1 MIINKNEIAGLLDGL
16 IKEYRVYAPV
26 EQEGSIVFETIK
38 EGSEA
43 KLGVTTQKPA
53 KEILFP
59 QSEELFSYSVSG
71 EGLQMDSGTDET
83 KTIAFGVRPC
93 DAKAIML
100 LDNVFNND
108 QYQDVYYLARRNNT
122 VIVSIGCSEPES
134 TCFCTSVASGP
145 FNTDGSD
152 IMLTDIGEAY
162 VAEAVTE
169 QGKELL
175 AKLNLKEADA
185 EAKAAAEKV
194 QAAAEVTSTVDISGI
209 KEKLDGMFDHEYWDK
224 LHEKCLGCG
233 ACSYLCPTC
242 HCFDIADE
250 AKDCSGCRVRNWDA
264 CMFPL
269 FTLHGSGHNP
279 RPSGKERFRQRVMHK
294 FNYFVDR
301 YNATACVGCGRCIK
315 NCPVNMDIRQV
326 LAEIKAQDTGSE
338 VG

>member
-1 MIINKNEIAGLLDGL
+1 MNINKNEIAGLLDQL
-16 IKEYRVYAPV
+16 TKEYRVYAPV
-26 EQEGSIVFETIK
+26 EKEGNIVFEAIK
-38 EGSEA
+38 EGSEV
-43 KLGVTTQKPA
+43 KLDALTKKPA

-59 QSEELFSYSVSG
+59 QSEELFSYSMSG
-71 EGLQMDSGTDET
+71 EGLTMKDNIDET
-83 KTIAFGVRPC
+83 KTVALGVRPC
-93 DAKAIML
+93 DARAMML

-108 QYQDVYYLARRNNT
+108 KYQDVYYLARRNNT
-122 VIVSIGCSEPES
+122 VIITIGCNELKS
-134 TCFCTSVASGP
+134 TCFCTSVGGGP

-152 IMLTDIGEAY
+152 IMLTDIGESY
-162 VAEAVTE
+162 VAEAITE

-175 AKLNLKEADA
+175 AKLNLKEDA
-185 EAKAAAEKV
+185 EAKAAAEKIK
-194 QAAAEVTSTVDISGI
+194 AAAEVSCKVDIEGI
-209 KEKLDGMFDHEYWDK
+209 KEKLDGMFEHEYWNR

-233 ACSYLCPTC
+233 ACTYLCPTC

-250 AKDCSGCRVRNWDA
+250 ATDCDGCRVRNWDA

-301 YNATACVGCGRCIK
+301 YNATACVGCGRCIE